1 MPQLERS
8 VLSVPGSNWHM
19 IEKAV
24 STAADWPSSIWKAPL
39 RQVQRLR
46 ADSA

>member
-1 MPQLERS
+1 MLQLERS

-24 STAADWPSSIWKAPL
+24 TTQADLAFIDLEDAVAPII
-39 RQVQRLR
+39 RSQV
-46 ADSA
+46 S